1 MLKNMKMAGK
11 LIVGFGTV
19 IVLVGVVGGI
29 AVMNFNTILGDSQ
42 ELDNAYV
49 PEVEIGNEIE
59 RNALLTMYNM
69 RGYGLSM
76 NKDFYIE
83 AQDYLAQLDGHLAS
97 AEALATEYTFLTAL
111 KAGVQTTRSNVG
123 TYKTLAE
130 QTDTAIDEIQVT
142 YANLDTSAGDYMDS
156 CAAYLDSMNASM
168 ATEID
173 TGASPAALR
182 ERLRK
187 ITLINDI
194 IDIGNEARVANFK
207 AQARNNYQDL
217 EDASARLDQVYP
229 IVDALESITYLD
241 QDMAQLDTVRD
252 AAASYEAAIDN
263 LADKMETL
271 NSLGEERDTAAN
283 DVLGAAQSVAA
294 AGINTTHEKMGA
306 SVGKIETSMVVVVT
320 GLLIALVVAVLI
332 TVLLTRMITKALSKG
347 VAFAQELSRGNLVAD
362 LDVHQKDEIGQLAN
376 AMRDMQERLIDV
388 VADVQSATG
397 NVSSGSQEMA
407 SSAEEMSQG
416 ATEQA
421 ANTEEV
427 SSSMEEMDSNI
438 QQNAD
443 NAGQTEKIAQKAA
456 EDAERGGQAVTQT
469 VEAMRSIADKINIID
484 EIARNTNLLALNAAI
499 EAARAGEHG
508 KGFAVVASEVRKLAE
523 RSQTA
528 AGEISQLSTS
538 SVDVAEEAGRVLEAL
553 VPDIKRTAELV
564 QEISAASAEQ
574 RAGSQQVN
582 QAITQ
587 LDKVVQQNAS
597 QAEEMSSMAEELS
610 GQAQQLQATMSFFV
624 VDANKQAKGLL
635 TDSRAS
641 NASNGGHAARGN
653 GAGGNGAGDGSNG
666 KRSETGITIQTND
679 RVAVGAAADAD
690 DQAFEEF

>member
-1 MLKNMKMAGK
+1 
-11 LIVGFGTV
+11 
-19 IVLVGVVGGI
+19 
-29 AVMNFNTILGDSQ
+29 
-42 ELDNAYV
+42 
-49 PEVEIGNEIE
+49 
-59 RNALLTMYNM
+59 
-69 RGYGLSM
+69 
-76 NKDFYIE
+76 
-83 AQDYLAQLDGHLAS
+83 
-97 AEALATEYTFLTAL
+97 
-111 KAGVQTTRSNVG
+111 
-123 TYKTLAE
+123 
-130 QTDTAIDEIQVT
+130 
-142 YANLDTSAGDYMDS
+142 
-156 CAAYLDSMNASM
+156 
-168 ATEID
+168 
-173 TGASPAALR
+173 
-182 ERLRK
+182 
-187 ITLINDI
+187 
-194 IDIGNEARVANFK
+194 NEARVTNFK
-207 AQARNNYQDL
+207 AQARREYGLLDEAATSLDKVYTILDDL
-217 EDASARLDQVYP
+217 ERVTFLDADLAAIATIRSET
-229 IVDALESITYLD
+229 ESYQGAIEDLSRAM
-241 QDMAQLDTVRD
+241 QQLAELGRQRD
-252 AAASYEAAIDN
+252 AAADE
-263 LADKMETL
+263 
-271 NSLGEERDTAAN
+271 
-283 DVLGAAQSVAA
+283 VLDAAQNVSA
-294 AGINTTHEKMGA
+294 AGIGTTQEKMGD
-306 SVGKIETSMVVVVT
+306 SVGKIESSMVVVVT

-332 TVLLTRMITKALSKG
+332 TVLLTRMITKALAKG
-347 VAFAQELSRGNLVAD
+347 VSFAQELARGNLVAD

-397 NVSSGSQEMA
+397 NVSSGSQQMA

-456 EDAERGGQAVTQT
+456 EDAERGGKAVTET
-469 VEAMRSIADKINIID
+469 VQAMRSIADKINIID

-564 QEISAASAEQ
+564 QEISAASGEQ

-624 VDANKQAKGLL
+624 VDANKKAKALL
-635 TDSRAS
+635 TDGLS
-641 NASNGGHAARGN
+641 GN
-653 GAGGNGAGDGSNG
+653 GGNGAGNG
-666 KRSETGITIQTND
+666 GHATDPAIKAGEGRPGARNETGITIRTNE
-679 RVAVGAAADAD
+679 RAAVGAAADAD